1 MTLIGAGLGRGGGVG
16 GHLPVDWAFGGSID
30 K

>member
-1 MTLIGAGLGRGGGVG
+1 MTLNGAGLGRGVGVG